1 MSLLM
6 KMVLILGLIVT
17 LINGYTLSVSVDNTV
32 INAVTGYTF
41 VFGFTDSTIRNVTL
55 NFPDTSDL
63 SSASLAVF
71 INNAGTAL
79 VSSLYTV
86 DLTLKK
92 ITINNITPSSNTLT
106 IRVINI
112 KNPPSAIQ
120 FNFLTQITPT

>member
-1 MSLLM
+1 M
-6 KMVLILGLIVT
+6 KMVFILGLIVT

-41 VFGFTDSTIRNVTL
+41 VFGFADSTIRNVTL

-63 SSASLAVF
+63 SSVSLAVF

-79 VSSLYTV
+79 VSSSYTV